1 MCLKSSIQRYKF
13 TFQTFNETKIEHFS
27 NIFPMSRVGS
37 TPSKTRPSREG
48 RSNMG
53 HMGEFSL
60 GFLLVTHVDPCWTY
74 LPCLAGSNRPGE
86 HDLDH
91 GDQCFSE
98 SSQNFSPKKLMMPF
112 DRGTPWMNKPI
123 MVRSSI
129 SGYFGT
135 KFFSFW
141 PKLKISCIFHFLSK
155 FYKFIFWHLLFELP
169 TQTHT
174 KNASRHVLYIPLGI
188 SSMSIIIS
196 PSDTRNRFS
205 GHLPKPPSN
214 YCLKKING
222 GRLI

>member
-98 SSQNFSPKKLMMPF
+98 SSQNFSQKNWWCHSIEERRGWTNQSWFVHPFPVILVLSFLVFDQNWKFHASFIFCQNFINFFFDIYYSNFRLKLIPKMRLDTF
-112 DRGTPWMNKPI
+112 
-123 MVRSSI
+123 
-129 SGYFGT
+129 Y
-135 KFFSFW
+135 
-141 PKLKISCIFHFLSK
+141 IFH
-155 FYKFIFWHLLFELP
+155 
-169 TQTHT
+169 
-174 KNASRHVLYIPLGI
+174 
-188 SSMSIIIS
+188 
-196 PSDTRNRFS
+196 
-205 GHLPKPPSN
+205 
-214 YCLKKING
+214 
-222 GRLI
+222 